1 MARTMQLP
9 SIVYYLRIGA
19 HSSLTGCAVRA
30 GEAGDT
36 DHVVSAF
43 MLCENIAH
51 GITLRKSP
59 CIQYLFYL
67 AQVRL
72 NGSAVAPHSFCASLS
87 AICP

>member
-1 MARTMQLP
+1 M
-9 SIVYYLRIGA
+9 
-19 HSSLTGCAVRA
+19 CA

-67 AQVRL
+67 AQVSVK
-72 NGSAVAPHSFCASLS
+72 GSAVASDSFCAMSTCNS
-87 AICP
+87 AHDYTVLHPFPIA

>member
-1 MARTMQLP
+1 M
-9 SIVYYLRIGA
+9 
-19 HSSLTGCAVRA
+19 CA

-43 MLCENIAH
+43 MLCKNIAH

-67 AQVRL
+67 AQVSL
-72 NGSAVAPHSFCASLS
+72 EGSEVASHGVCALLLHSPTWCIDWLA
-87 AICP
+87 AG